1 MTGTERDPGRWRR
14 RALSFGVVA
23 FASLLATVL
32 LPLVLPLAFV
42 RDLLTRSRLAWTR
55 SLLMIGW
62 LLLCEC
68 WGLAAMFAQWLAL
81 PLLGR
86 EGLARATVGIQRA
99 WTGALMAGLRHLF
112 SMRIELE
119 GLGAIEQGEFIVLAR
134 HTSSADPMLVMASI
148 PNRMRY
154 TPHFVL
160 KSELLWDPCLDVA
173 GHRFPNAFI
182 RRGAGEGERVAA
194 LAEQLGP
201 RNIVII
207 YPEGTRFS
215 PRRLARRLDKLRA
228 NEDPLLEL
236 AERLGHCL
244 PPHSG
249 GLASLLERAPG
260 TDVVLFAHVG
270 FDGVRSIGDLF
281 AGKLIGQRVRGKLWR
296 VEGSQIPIDA
306 DARRRWLFEQWLEL
320 DAWVAEQS
328 ARDSIAPPGA
338 GLAARDMVA
347 PP

>member
-1 MTGTERDPGRWRR
+1 MSGTKRDPGRWRR
-14 RALSFGVVA
+14 RALSFGVV
-23 FASLLATVL
+23 LLAALLAAAL
-32 LPLVLPLAFV
+32 LPVALPLALV
-42 RDLLTRSRLAWTR
+42 RDLLARSRLAWTR
-55 SLLMIGW
+55 SLLMIAW
-62 LLLCEC
+62 LLVCEC
-68 WGLAAMFAQWLAL
+68 WGLSAMFAQWFAL

-86 EGLARATVGIQRA
+86 AGLARATVRIQRA
-99 WTGALMAGLRHLF
+99 WTHALMAGLRGLF

-119 GLGAIEQGEFIVLAR
+119 GLDAIAQGNFIVLAR
-134 HTSSADPMLVMASI
+134 HTSSADTMLVMAAI
-148 PNRMRY
+148 PNRMGY

-160 KSELLWDPCLDVA
+160 KRELLWDPCLDVA

-182 RRGAGEGERVAA
+182 RRGAGEGERVAE

-201 RNIVII
+201 RNIVIL

-215 PRRLARRLDKLRA
+215 ARRLERRLDQLRA
-228 NEDPLLEL
+228 SGDPLLAL

-270 FDGVRSIGDLF
+270 FDGVRSLGDLF

-296 VEGSQIPIDA
+296 VPGPQIPREA
-306 DARRRWLFEQWLEL
+306 DARRRWLFERWLEL
-320 DAWVAEQS
+320 DAWVA
-328 ARDSIAPPGA
+328 AGA
-338 GLAARDMVA
+338 TPAARDMVA